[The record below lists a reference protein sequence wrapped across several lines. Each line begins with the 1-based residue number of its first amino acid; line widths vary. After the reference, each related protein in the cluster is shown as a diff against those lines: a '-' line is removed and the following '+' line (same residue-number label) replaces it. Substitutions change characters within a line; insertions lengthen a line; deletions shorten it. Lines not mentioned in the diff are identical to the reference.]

1 MRPNKSTGSPLKDLQ
16 RQLLE
21 FPADALS
28 WQALG
33 KMLATNLTEAEL
45 ASAPPD
51 LTPPTPPPNP
61 AAPAQAPMSR
71 RPVAQVI
78 PAEKIQNLG
87 SESADAIFRQAKT
100 LSDAADFHG
109 CITLVESCIK
119 RNGDLSKDPML
130 AFIQAHA
137 LRNVGQMEQA
147 LNVLLPFRNTAPTPW
162 IPFELGLIFKSLN
175 RPNDAYLCLKE
186 ARGLEPEFTWAAI
199 EAAAIVSHT
208 NIPLGR
214 LDKLTST
221 GTSKRDSLEVT
232 IDRILR
238 FGNLVLVIGWSAIP
252 GSSGTRMRLLDPLV
266 PAKVAAGG
274 SCYYRRPDVN
284 QAIGSPDHNLHGFT
298 SLIDCSILNRWSEV
312 GQLELVLEPP
322 NGGEMR
328 TSSQHIRLCE
338 IKELPGMESMLEAV
352 LGSVRIAMDSG
363 TPWHDAIRMFT
374 PHTIQLC
381 SQLFSAFAESIKPR
395 SEVHWLNHKNH
406 DKPTELSFVFVQLGS
421 FAIARPS
428 ISQICKLGIETE
440 IIVVNNSASFFS
452 ETFHILNRLAGL
464 YKNIRF
470 CIINN
475 TNNIGFSAACN
486 IGAAN
491 STGKFIFFHN
501 NDLFANSKDDYLS
514 LWQRA
519 IAHPD
524 AIHSTYQYF
533 TDGTLMQKGISITQI
548 NVNSSHEITIYN
560 GYSIGR
566 NQSKGEIVACSGSLI
581 LMSRSSF
588 DKLNGFSESFIYA
601 HFEDIDLCLRARQQ
615 NIPIYIW
622 DDITFF
628 HAEGGGTGAPYHL
641 TGTTGHVNRL
651 FFSLRWQKA
660 LQNMHTEVEYVL

>member
-1 MRPNKSTGSPLKDLQ
+1 MRPNKSTSSLLKDLQ

-28 WQALG
+28 WQSLG
-33 KMLATNLTEAEL
+33 EMLATVSAEAEL
-45 ASAPPD
+45 FSATPD
-51 LTPPTPPPNP
+51 PTPPPASHKL

-71 RPVAQVI
+71 HPVAQVI
-78 PAEKIQNLG
+78 PAQKIQKLG
-87 SESADAIFRQAKT
+87 TESAEAVFRQAKI

-119 RNGDLSKDPML
+119 RSIDLAKDPML

-147 LNVLLPFRNTAPTPW
+147 LEVLLPFRNTAPTPW
-162 IPFELGLIFKSLN
+162 IPFELGLIFKGLN

-214 LDKLTST
+214 LEKLTAS
-221 GTSKRDSLEVT
+221 GNSKLDSLGVT
-232 IDRILR
+232 IDRMLR
-238 FGNLVLVIGWSAIP
+238 FGNLLLLIGWSAVP
-252 GSSGTRMRLLDPLV
+252 GSSGTRMRLHDPLV

-284 QAIGSPDHNLHGFT
+284 QAIGSEDHNLHGFT

-312 GQLELVLEPP
+312 GHLELALEPP
-322 NGGEMR
+322 NGGKLL
-328 TSSQHIRLCE
+328 TSNQNIRLCE
-338 IKELPGMESMLEAV
+338 IKELPGMESMLEAL

-363 TPWHDAIRMFT
+363 TPWHDAIRIFT
-374 PHTIQLC
+374 PHTIQMC
-381 SQLFSAFAESIKPR
+381 SNLFSAFTESIKPR
-395 SEVHWLNHKNH
+395 SEIHWLNNKSHN
-406 DKPTELSFVFVQLGS
+406 KPTELSFVFVQLGS
-421 FAIARPS
+421 FAIARPA
-428 ISQICKLGIETE
+428 ISQICKLGIEME
-440 IIVVNNSASFFS
+440 IIVVNNSIKFFS
-452 ETFHILNRLAGL
+452 ETFHILNRLASL
-464 YKNIRF
+464 YENIRF

-475 TNNIGFSAACN
+475 ASNIGFSAACN
-486 IGAAN
+486 IGATN

-501 NDLFANSKDDYLS
+501 NDLFANDKDDYWA

-519 IAHPD
+519 IAHPN
-524 AIHSTYQYF
+524 AIHSSYQYF
-533 TDGTLMQKGISITQI
+533 TDGTLMQQGIAITQI
-548 NVNSSHEITIYN
+548 SASSSHEITLYN

-566 NQSKGEIVACSGSLI
+566 NQSKGEILACSGSLI
-581 LMSRSSF
+581 LMSRSNF
-588 DKLNGFSESFIYA
+588 DNLHGFSEAFIYA

-651 FFSLRWQKA
+651 LFSVRWQKS
-660 LQNMHTEVEYVL
+660 LDNMRTEVEYVL

>member
-1 MRPNKSTGSPLKDLQ
+1 MIPNKSANSPLEYLQ
-16 RQLLE
+16 RRLLE
-21 FPADALS
+21 FPADTLS

-33 KMLATNLTEAEL
+33 QMLATALADAEL
-45 ASAPPD
+45 PSATPDLAPP
-51 LTPPTPPPNP
+51 PPPPNP

-71 RPVAQVI
+71 HPVAQVI
-78 PAEKIQNLG
+78 PVQKIQNLG
-87 SESADAIFRQAKT
+87 AESADAIFRQAKT
-100 LSDAADFHG
+100 LSDAADFQG
-109 CITLVESCIK
+109 CITLVENCIK
-119 RNGDLSKDPML
+119 RSGELAKDPML

-147 LNVLLPFRNTAPTPW
+147 LEVLLPFRNTAPTPW
-162 IPFELGLIFKSLN
+162 IPFELGLIFKCLN

-214 LDKLTST
+214 LDKLTAA
-221 GTSKRDSLEVT
+221 GKGERDSLELT

-238 FGNLVLVIGWSAIP
+238 FGNLLLVIGWSAIP

-284 QAIGSPDHNLHGFT
+284 QAIGSEDHNLHGFT

-312 GQLELVLEPP
+312 GQLELILEPP
-322 NGGEMR
+322 DGGELR
-328 TSSQHIRLCE
+328 TSNQHIRLCD
-338 IKELPGMESMLEAV
+338 IKELPGFDSMLEAL
-352 LGSVRIAMDSG
+352 LGSVRIAIDSG
-363 TPWHDAIRMFT
+363 TAWHDAIRMFT
-374 PHTIQLC
+374 PHTIQIC
-381 SQLFSAFAESIKPR
+381 SQLFSSYARSVKPR
-395 SEVHWLNHKNH
+395 SEVHWLNNKNN

-421 FAIARPS
+421 FEVARPA
-428 ISQICKLGIETE
+428 ISQICKLDITME
-440 IIVVNNSASFFS
+440 IIVVNNSIKFFS

-470 CIINN
+470 GIINN
-475 TNNIGFSAACN
+475 ACNIGFSAACN

-501 NDLFANSKDDYLS
+501 NDLFANAKDDYWTL
-514 LWQRA
+514 LQRA
-519 IAHPD
+519 IAHPN
-524 AIHSTYQYF
+524 AIHSAYQYF
-533 TDGTLMQKGISITQI
+533 TDGTLMQEGIAITQI
-548 NVNSSHEITIYN
+548 NSNSSHEITIYN

-566 NQSKGEIVACSGSLI
+566 NQGKGEILACSGSLI
-581 LMSRSSF
+581 LMSRSNF
-588 DKLNGFSESFIYA
+588 DKLNGFSEAFIYA

-651 FFSLRWQKA
+651 LFSMRWQKV
-660 LQNMHTEVEYVL
+660 LQSMHTEVEYVL